1 MVRLQHPGCFL
12 VLWEPA
18 VPLQQREVVP
28 DLVLCLQTS
37 HKAPGCSQ
45 GIARVQKKL
54 QPIYPGFS

>member
-1 MVRLQHPGCFL
+1 ML

-28 DLVLCLQTS
+28 DLVLCLQMS
-37 HKAPGCSQ
+37 HKAPGGSQ